1 MIIFIVLLILL
12 FVLFLKSGKKTVK
25 KALESDRIFLPFDDS
40 IHQTPSQQD
49 RIKRAVEQNLK
60 VKTLLSNGYS
70 GKIVGTT
77 GNVYLVTLKNCTCQ
91 DFKRRQKPC
100 KHMYFLAA
108 QTMRCNI
115 SEVNGKYELEKLN

>member
-12 FVLFLKSGKKTVK
+12 FVLFLKSGEKTVK

-40 IHQTPSQQD
+40 IHQTPPQQD

-70 GKIVGTT
+70 GSCDAQKLYVSGFQASSE
-77 GNVYLVTLKNCTCQ
+77 TL
-91 DFKRRQKPC
+91 
-100 KHMYFLAA
+100 
-108 QTMRCNI
+108 QTYVLFGRSN
-115 SEVNGKYELEKLN
+115 NAL

>member
-1 MIIFIVLLILL
+1 MIVFLIVLVLL
-12 FVLFLKSGKKTVK
+12 FVLFLKSGEKTVK
-25 KALESDRIFLPFDDS
+25 KALESDRIFFPFDDS
-40 IHQTPSQQD
+40 IHQTAPQQE
-49 RIKRAVEQNLK
+49 RIKRAVEQDIK

-77 GNVYLVTLKNCTCQ
+77 GNVYLVTLKNCTCL

-108 QTMRCNI
+108 QTLRCNI
-115 SEVNGKYELEKLN
+115 SDKDGKFELEKLN